1 VLFIKQSTAQ
11 VKEETVLNEHVALT
25 EQIIYLPKKSG
36 SLGKWQSL
44 WQWRQVT
51 RSAAE
56 AFIRK
61 KQPSLIHVHV
71 PWKAGMLALWIKRK
85 FNIPFILTEHWGIYN
100 NVVADNIHTRTFLFR
115 TLLKRVYKEAG
126 LFASVSRYLAEGVN
140 KTLVQKSYTVIP
152 NVVDTNLFHPSE
164 KSSRFTFLHVS
175 NMVPLKNVQGILVAF
190 KHFLT
195 ETGEN
200 AQLVLV
206 GNRDQYYV
214 QLAGEMGF
222 PNGTVVF
229 RGEIPY
235 AGVAR
240 EMRQAHV
247 LVLNSDMENSPC
259 VIGEALCCGLPV
271 IATRVGGIPE
281 LVSSKDGLLVPPRD
295 ITSLAVAFTKMF
307 YGCSDFQ
314 GSEIAVAAQSRFSY
328 ESVGLQLH
336 QLYQG

>member
-1 VLFIKQSTAQ
+1 
-11 VKEETVLNEHVALT
+11 
-25 EQIIYLPKKSG
+25 
-36 SLGKWQSL
+36 
-44 WQWRQVT
+44 
-51 RSAAE
+51 
-56 AFIRK
+56 
-61 KQPSLIHVHV
+61 
-71 PWKAGMLALWIKRK
+71 
-85 FNIPFILTEHWGIYN
+85 
-100 NVVADNIHTRTFLFR
+100 
-115 TLLKRVYKEAG
+115 VYKEAG

-240 EMRQAHV
+240 EMQQAHV
-247 LVLNSDMENSPC
+247 FVLNSDMENSPC

-271 IATRVGGIPE
+271 IATQVGGISE

-295 ITSLAVAFTKMF
+295 ITSLAAAFTKMF
-307 YGCSDFQ
+307 YGCNDFQ
-314 GSEIAVAAQSRFSY
+314 SSEIAVAAQSRFSY